1 MAPELI
7 YGLGAVLLLAALF
20 WGMTTYRRSRAA
32 RQAGDEETRELY
44 RRKDE

>member
-7 YGLGAVLLLAALF
+7 YGLGAALLVSALI
-20 WGMTTYRRSRAA
+20 WGTMSYRRSRAA
-32 RQAGDEETRELY
+32 RQAGDAKTRELY